1 MFIFSVLT
9 RFFILESFFKLIS
22 ITGARFYA
30 QIDAALTHNDV
41 IEAELAKEIESAR
54 LFRLLTKLCTV
65 VDRAELNGDFAWADY
80 GDRYMLKLFRDY
92 VFHQVRVLTSRH
104 FFRDLEFVNRY
115 RSWRMGVPG

>member
-1 MFIFSVLT
+1 MVY
-9 RFFILESFFKLIS
+9 FFV
-22 ITGARFYA
+22 GARFYA

-92 VFHQVRVLTSRH
+92 VFHQVFYFSKIKKC
-104 FFRDLEFVNRY
+104 
-115 RSWRMGVPG
+115 

>member
-1 MFIFSVLT
+1 MIFL
-9 RFFILESFFKLIS
+9 LIS
-22 ITGARFYA
+22 GARFYA

-65 VDRAELNGDFAWADY
+65 VDRAELNGDFGWAEY

-92 VFHQVRVLTSRH
+92 VFHQVSTIS
-104 FFRDLEFVNRY
+104 Y
-115 RSWRMGVPG
+115 